1 MKKFIALFLS
11 ALMLGSVLV
20 GCAQQKKEV
29 IPCSQLMQEL
39 LGEEERPASQTLE
52 GEELSSLY
60 GMEADWMEEGQA
72 LVPLMNVKANEI
84 ALVRAKEGSEQQV
97 QDALAQRKEAVV
109 QAFERYLPD
118 QLALAQEGKVGQ
130 VDGYCYLIIDE
141 KAAQMEQQL
150 KEKLS

>member
-1 MKKFIALFLS
+1 MKKFVALFLG

-20 GCAQQKKEV
+20 GCSQQKKEV

-39 LGEEERPASQTLE
+39 LGDEERPASQTLE
-52 GEELSSLY
+52 GEALAQLY

-97 QDALAQRKEAVV
+97 QDALAQRKEAVI

-141 KAAQMEQQL
+141 KADQMEQQL

>member
-1 MKKFIALFLS
+1 MKKFVALFLS

-20 GCAQQKKEV
+20 GCAQQQKEV

-39 LGEEERPASQTLE
+39 LGDEERPASQTLE

-60 GMEADWMEEGQA
+60 GMEVDWMEEGQA

-97 QDALAQRKEAVV
+97 QDALTQRKEAVI